1 MLLALEKSL
10 LKSVRAYV
18 WHQDDVD
25 ISCFYVRFVAR
36 REDHLEPNRPSID
49 DMLLSK
55 HCAKIGG
62 LALRADRSFE
72 MVKTYSRVQLADA
85 AADNGLGDGKQD

>member
-25 ISCFYVRFVAR
+25 ISCFYVRF
-36 REDHLEPNRPSID
+36 
-49 DMLLSK
+49 
-55 HCAKIGG
+55 
-62 LALRADRSFE
+62 
-72 MVKTYSRVQLADA
+72 
-85 AADNGLGDGKQD
+85 